1 MKNKKRLL
9 FMVIAIIVFIL
20 ALTIRYVYLNSY
32 WPNPSIYSITM
43 GNIVE
48 VDQVEYSVQE
58 VKIGSTED
66 ILRLFNPSLSES
78 DIESVSKELQ
88 PLPEDRQGHA
98 LLAVKLTITNNSDK
112 ELLTSNCFFLPI
124 CQGTWSNGA
133 SAYVFPYI
141 NDSFKSSLAPG
152 ETNTYI
158 VPYNLYEE
166 MFSPDGWGKI
176 SSEDFY
182 LLLQY
187 YPQKIELSF
196 TAESIK

>member
-9 FMVIAIIVFIL
+9 LMVIAIIVFIL

-58 VKIGSTED
+58 VKIGSSED

-158 VPYNLYEE
+158 VPYNL
-166 MFSPDGWGKI
+166 
-176 SSEDFY
+176 
-182 LLLQY
+182 
-187 YPQKIELSF
+187 
-196 TAESIK
+196 